1 MQIATAML
9 LCGGH
14 CLHAETFEDV
24 QGVLGRYCID
34 CHSGSDA
41 ESGIAIDSYTA
52 TNARSTDRANWRRIL
67 RQLQGRAMPPNDA
80 DQPSEEERKL
90 VEQWILD
97 DALKVE
103 CVGPDRPG
111 RVTIRRL
118 NRQEY
123 DNTIR
128 DLFGIDLK
136 LAKTFPSDDVG
147 YGFDNIGD
155 VLSVSPVLF
164 ERYIDAADEI
174 VRTVIASTD
183 VEAAPRR
190 QFEGK
195 RFPTRGQVTRDFTLE
210 DAGEY
215 VLRVRAW
222 GDQAGNQACF
232 MLVGLDGKPLRKEL
246 VRNDR
251 NRPTD
256 FEVTLDLKQGKHQ
269 LGVAFLNDFYLKS
282 GPQGKKL
289 DRNLNVDSIELI
301 GPLGILPDSLPEFH
315 TRFFQPPI
323 DPRATVTHQTEAIK
337 KLLNPLASRAFRRR
351 ASITE
356 VESLG
361 RIFSLARRNGET
373 VERSTQLAVAAIL
386 VSPSFLFR
394 MEVDPELGEVR
405 DLNDF
410 ELATRLSYF
419 LWSSMPDDELFGAA
433 ARGELHTE
441 EQLVQQARRML
452 KDDRVEA
459 LVENFAGQWL
469 QLRGLE
475 EVSPSQKQFPTFDN
489 QLREAM
495 LRETELFFRTI
506 VSDNRSIL
514 DFLDADYTYVN
525 DRLAK
530 HYGISGVSGPDFK
543 RVSLEGGRRGGLLGQ
558 ASILTVTSDPTRTS
572 PVKRGKWILENLFDA
587 PPPEPP
593 PNVPQLAEGDSSQ
606 LTGSLRE
613 QMERHR
619 ADPACASCHKMM
631 DPLGFGLENYNAIG
645 AWRDRDGTIEIDATG
660 ELPSGQTFDGP
671 QELRHLLLQRQD
683 DFRRCLSEKMLT
695 FALGRGLEYYDACAV
710 ERIVNR
716 LQADDDRFA
725 IVVEEIVKSPA
736 FRQRESGESQ

>member
-1 MQIATAML
+1 MATVLVSLFVRCAY
-9 LCGGH
+9 
-14 CLHAETFEDV
+14 AVPFEDV
-24 QGVLGRYCID
+24 QVLLGRYCVD
-34 CHSGSDA
+34 CHAGDDA
-41 ESGIAIDSYTA
+41 ESGIAIDTYTA
-52 TNARSTDRANWRRIL
+52 SHARTIDRENWRRIL
-67 RQLQGRAMPPNDA
+67 RQVQGRAMPPDDA
-80 DQPSEEERKL
+80 EQPTDEEREL
-90 VEQWILD
+90 IAQWILD
-97 DALKVE
+97 DALKVD
-103 CVGPDRPG
+103 CAGPERPG

-118 NRQEY
+118 NRHEY

-128 DLFGIDLK
+128 DLFGVDLQ
-136 LAKTFPSDDVG
+136 LAQTFPSDDVG

-164 ERYIDAADEI
+164 ERYVDAADEI
-174 VRTVIASTD
+174 VRTIIASTD

-210 DAGEY
+210 DTGKY

-251 NRPTD
+251 NQPTD
-256 FEVTLDLKQGKHQ
+256 FEVALDLKKGEHQ

-282 GPQGKKL
+282 GPQGKKI

-301 GPLGILPDSLPEFH
+301 GPLGVLPESLPEFH

-323 DPRATVTHQTEAIK
+323 DPAATVTKQTEAIK

-351 ASITE
+351 ATVTE

-373 VERSTQLAVAAIL
+373 VERSTQLAVAALL

-394 MEVDPELGEVR
+394 MEMDPDPGDVR

-475 EVSPSQKQFPTFDN
+475 EVSPSRKKFPTFDD

-530 HYGISGVSGPDFK
+530 HYGISGVSGPEFK

-587 PPPEPP
+587 PPPEAPP
-593 PNVPQLAEGDSSQ
+593 DVPQLADGDSTQ

-613 QMERHR
+613 QMEKHR

-631 DPLGFGLENYNAIG
+631 DPLGFGLENYDAIG
-645 AWRDRDGTIEIDATG
+645 AWRDRDGTVEIDATG

-671 QELRHLLLQRQD
+671 HELRRLLLQRQD

-716 LQADDDRFA
+716 LQSDDDRFA
-725 IVVEEIVKSPA
+725 IVVEEIIKSPA

>member
-1 MQIATAML
+1 MATVLVSLFVRCAY
-9 LCGGH
+9 
-14 CLHAETFEDV
+14 AVPFEEV
-24 QGVLGRYCID
+24 QVLLGRYCVD
-34 CHSGSDA
+34 CHAGDDA
-41 ESGIAIDSYTA
+41 ESGIAIDTYTA
-52 TNARSTDRANWRRIL
+52 SHARTIDRENWRRIL
-67 RQLQGRAMPPNDA
+67 RQVQGRAMPPD
-80 DQPSEEERKL
+80 DVEQPSDEEREL
-90 VEQWILD
+90 IAQWILD
-97 DALKVE
+97 DALKVD
-103 CVGPDRPG
+103 CVGPERPG

-118 NRQEY
+118 NRHEY

-128 DLFGIDLK
+128 DLFGVDLQ
-136 LAKTFPSDDVG
+136 LAQTFPSDDVG

-164 ERYIDAADEI
+164 ERYVDAADEI
-174 VRTVIASTD
+174 VRTIIASTD

-210 DAGEY
+210 DTGKY

-251 NRPTD
+251 NQPTD
-256 FEVTLDLKQGKHQ
+256 FEVALDLKKGEHQ

-282 GPQGKKL
+282 GPQGKKI

-301 GPLGILPDSLPEFH
+301 GPLGVLPESLPEFH

-323 DPRATVTHQTEAIK
+323 DPAATVTKQTEAIK

-351 ASITE
+351 ATVTE

-373 VERSTQLAVAAIL
+373 VERSTQLAVAALL

-394 MEVDPELGEVR
+394 MEMDPDPGAVR

-419 LWSSMPDDELFGAA
+419 LWSSMPDDELFAAA

-441 EQLVQQARRML
+441 KQLVQQARRML

-475 EVSPSQKQFPTFDN
+475 EVSPSQKKFPTFDN

-530 HYGISGVSGPDFK
+530 HYGISGVSGPEFK

-587 PPPEPP
+587 PPPEAPP
-593 PNVPQLAEGDSSQ
+593 DVPQLADGDSAQ

-613 QMERHR
+613 QMEKHR

-631 DPLGFGLENYNAIG
+631 DPLGFGLENYDAIG
-645 AWRDRDGTIEIDATG
+645 AWRDRDGTVEIDATG

-671 QELRHLLLQRQD
+671 HELRRLLLQRQD

-725 IVVEEIVKSPA
+725 IVVEEIIKSPA